1 MFMKL
6 ESINFTLEKLSKM
19 QMLNKGK
26 KKLAVT
32 TKKQLDN
39 DKVVKKTCIFR
50 RKINAVFSIM
60 GLSTEFYGVP
70 TNLNFQY
77 LTNWSKRIEVLP
89 ILFFQYT

>member
-6 ESINFTLEKLSKM
+6 ESINFTLEKLSRM

-32 TKKQLDN
+32 KKKQLDN
-39 DKVVKKTCIFR
+39 DKVVKKTCTFR

-77 LTNWSKRIEVLP
+77 LTNW
-89 ILFFQYT
+89 